1 MILRPHDFS
10 VRYKWIEGSLPPP
23 YHYEYEICIGPGV
36 SGEIVFYP
44 DYPIENPPV
53 WTETFSVDDRALDE
67 LYALIMERELFTKK
81 WTEIED
87 PPVGSHLEWLE
98 VVAYRDHILVPS
110 VIEESEIVNDAY
122 SMIRSLVPAWIWSK
136 LMRQRDQYKVE
147 YLRNQ
152 GHNSTHI

>member
-1 MILRPHDFS
+1 
-10 VRYKWIEGSLPPP
+10 
-23 YHYEYEICIGPGV
+23 
-36 SGEIVFYP
+36 
-44 DYPIENPPV
+44 V

-67 LYALIMERELFTKK
+67 LYTLIMERELFTKK